1 MGYDDH
7 GTAVIDQKIFQP
19 CDRLHIEV
27 VGRLVKQDQIRLCE
41 QKLAKGNPCFL
52 SAGEG
57 IDLLGKF
64 VFRKSKPF

>member
-7 GTAVIDQKIFQP
+7 GTAVIDQKISAM
-19 CDRLHIEV
+19 RSTAYRV